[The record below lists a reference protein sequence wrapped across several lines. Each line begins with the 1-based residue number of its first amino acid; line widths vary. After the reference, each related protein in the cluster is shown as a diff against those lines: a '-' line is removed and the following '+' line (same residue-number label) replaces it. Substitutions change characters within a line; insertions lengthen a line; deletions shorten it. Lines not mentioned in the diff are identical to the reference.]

1 MQTDWDD
8 VDRNDTNDFQ
18 FTQAWHIKGAPV
30 SEPKEVLAKIP
41 MILCESEPGNNLIS
55 QKLKNH

>member
-18 FTQAWHIKGAPV
+18 FTQAWHIKGTPV

-41 MILCESEPGNNLIS
+41 MILCESEPGNNLIF
-55 QKLKNH
+55 QK